1 MQENTISFLI
11 TKEEVDLLERI
22 IYLEPGIDEV
32 LDKAKEEKGMVRLKM
47 DYEELNECLE
57 ALSYEAQQYDA
68 PQEELMALHSKIQG
82 FGKLKELMSAH
93 GKTKK
98 VVKRPEKVFIFDVQ
112 IIGLPKGKKV
122 VRTIAV
128 AGKKS
133 LYQFAGAIVRS
144 FNFFFDHCFAF
155 YGDVY
160 GHPSSKQKEIYELF
174 VDIGEEPTAPHARGV
189 KNVKVEKV
197 FTEIGKTMLFYF
209 DYGDNW
215 HFAVELKKVRDR
227 VEGEKLPAVEKMIG
241 KAPLQY
247 APAK

>member
-1 MQENTISFLI
+1 MQKNTISFLI
-11 TKEEVDLLERI
+11 TKEEANLLERI

-32 LDKAKEEKGMVRLKM
+32 LDNAKEENGLVRLKM
-47 DYEELNECLE
+47 DYEDLNECLE
-57 ALSYEAQQYDA
+57 ALSYEAQQHDS
-68 PQEELMALHSKIQG
+68 PGENLMALHSKIQG
-82 FGKLKELMSAH
+82 YDKLKELMSAH
-93 GKTKK
+93 GKVKK
-98 VVKRPEKVFIFDVQ
+98 VVKRQEKVFVFDVQ
-112 IIGLPKGKKV
+112 IIDPPKGKKV
-122 VRTIAV
+122 ARTIAMP
-128 AGKKS
+128 AKKS

-155 YGDVY
+155 YSDVNAR
-160 GHPSSKQKEIYELF
+160 SSSKEIYELF

-189 KNVKVEKV
+189 KNIKVEKA
-197 FTEIGKTMLFYF
+197 FTEIGKTMLFLF

-247 APAK
+247 APMKDL